1 MRLLMRRH
9 CSRTAPLHFGP
20 ALSCYS
26 RLGAKNPG
34 LVDPWPIAPLG
45 QISILVSPDAMQ
57 PICQISPRRSRLLH
71 ISHTVGFIPTI
82 RPLAIPKCARSRLPF
97 RVRQL
102 PSGSTRMR
110 SFRAIAREEENAC
123 YTLPVPAAVIRSSRV
138 LEYMR
143 TI

>member
-1 MRLLMRRH
+1 MRLLIRRH

-34 LVDPWPIAPLG
+34 LVDPWPITPLG
-45 QISILVSPDAMQ
+45 QLSILVSPDAMQ

-71 ISHTVGFIPTI
+71 ISRTVGTTPTI
-82 RPLAIPKCARSRLPF
+82 RSLAIPKCARSRLPF
-97 RVRQL
+97 RVRQI
-102 PSGSTRMR
+102 PFGSTRMR
-110 SFRAIAREEENAC
+110 SSRAFAREEENAY
-123 YTLPVPAAVIRSSRV
+123 YTLPAPAAVIHSSGV
-138 LEYMR
+138 LECMR